1 MANQLLTAA
10 MEESERAIRVLEEV
24 ASAIQE
30 SWTGPHRKAVHVA
43 MNIALDNFKKELRK
57 CES

>member
-1 MANQLLTAA
+1 MANQLLTTAQ
-10 MEESERAIRVLEEV
+10 EETENAIGVLEEIV
-24 ASAIQE
+24 SAIQE